1 VLSARLGTGKGG
13 IRLAP
18 DELITSVLQV
28 PLGSVTPL
36 AVCQPSAAG
45 VVLLLDQQL
54 RGQKR
59 IFVHPLDNQ
68 ATTVLSAEGLEA
80 VLRWV
85 GGQAGGRASRWVGG

>member
-1 VLSARLGTGKGG
+1 MKWLMRL
-13 IRLAP
+13 LF
-18 DELITSVLQV
+18 LL
-28 PLGSVTPL
+28 L
-36 AVCQPSAAG
+36 AG

-59 IFVHPLDNQ
+59 IVVHPLDNQ

-85 GGQAGGRASRWVGG
+85 GGVGRWLNGQVAIEDTLLKTFHLSFFSLST